1 MTLLQLQY
9 FDTVCQAGT
18 VSGAAAMLHI
28 AQPSLSVALK
38 NLEEELG
45 LELFARRGR
54 GLELT
59 AAGSRLLPYARKVLA
74 DAERFRLEAAWQKE
88 QDKNRL
94 RLSYVDV
101 VEDQVPGWIR
111 KIQQKEGQRQ
121 LLVDTQSAS
130 TGEILR
136 DLKEGRCDLG
146 IVSEKEEEGELHFQ
160 LLEEMEYMAAVYE
173 RHPLAS
179 KESIFLEEIS
189 RDPFV
194 AYEKSSM
201 AGKLLDPLLAALG
214 FSPRIRYRA
223 STEDAI
229 LAFVREGF
237 GVSVLACRPCRVP
250 SGIRMLKLP
259 QITAKRRFYLA
270 VAKGSRFR
278 ETHSESILRALTD
291 LEG

>member
-1 MTLLQLQY
+1 MTLLQLHY

-59 AAGSRLLPYARKVLA
+59 AAGSRLLPYA
-74 DAERFRLEAAWQKE
+74 ERFRLEAAWQKE

-111 KIQQKEGQRQ
+111 KIQQKEGPRQ

-259 QITAKRRFYLA
+259 QITRSGDFIWLWQKAAGFGRL
-270 VAKGSRFR
+270 
-278 ETHSESILRALTD
+278 IQRASS
-291 LEG
+291 GR

>member
-1 MTLLQLQY
+1 M
-9 FDTVCQAGT
+9 
-18 VSGAAAMLHI
+18 
-28 AQPSLSVALK
+28 
-38 NLEEELG
+38 
-45 LELFARRGR
+45 
-54 GLELT
+54 
-59 AAGSRLLPYARKVLA
+59 
-74 DAERFRLEAAWQKE
+74 
-88 QDKNRL
+88 
-94 RLSYVDV
+94 DV

-179 KESIFLEEIS
+179 KES
-189 RDPFV
+189 
-194 AYEKSSM
+194 M
-201 AGKLLDPLLAALG
+201 
-214 FSPRIRYRA
+214 
-223 STEDAI
+223 
-229 LAFVREGF
+229 
-237 GVSVLACRPCRVP
+237 
-250 SGIRMLKLP
+250 MLKLP

-291 LEG
+291 SEG